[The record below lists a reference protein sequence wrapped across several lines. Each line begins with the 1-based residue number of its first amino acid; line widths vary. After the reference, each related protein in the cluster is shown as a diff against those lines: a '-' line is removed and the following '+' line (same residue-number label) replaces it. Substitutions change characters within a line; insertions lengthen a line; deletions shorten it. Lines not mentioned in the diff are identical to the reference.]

1 VLRATPAGRQHD
13 GRSSVPEYRWR
24 AENNLRQIKSLIER
38 CLNWQW
44 EYSPM
49 RRAVH
54 STQHPASKS
63 RRDGRCCWPHPTL
76 LEYCRLSNNAAEGG
90 PRNDLTVPHEFP
102 QLGAVVAAHVG
113 LAL

>member
-1 VLRATPAGRQHD
+1 MLRATPAGRQHD

-24 AENNLRQIKSLIER
+24 AENNLRQIKSLIEP
-38 CLNWQW
+38 W

-63 RRDGRCCWPHPTL
+63 RSGWSML
-76 LEYCRLSNNAAEGG
+76 LA
-90 PRNDLTVPHEFP
+90 VPH
-102 QLGAVVAAHVG
+102 
-113 LAL
+113 LAGVLPLIK

>member
-1 VLRATPAGRQHD
+1 VLRARPAGRQHD

-24 AENNLRQIKSLIER
+24 AENNLRQIKSLIEL

-63 RRDGRCCWPHPTL
+63 RSGWSML
-76 LEYCRLSNNAAEGG
+76 LAA
-90 PRNDLTVPHEFP
+90 P
-102 QLGAVVAAHVG
+102 QIAGVLP
-113 LAL
+113 LIK